1 MNNANDH
8 DILIET
14 PDQAN
19 ALHQTVKQALIQAN
33 NKRFP
38 NRDRDQG
45 PGDDSIL
52 AEIADTIIDHAA
64 TMGIKVLLRRRPK
77 SYKGIFAGTEY
88 QLHFGDLQ
96 ITENAADGTAEI
108 SSGNRTFWKGNLRV
122 FGRAADEAAG
132 ALVDAAVSVGRGS
145 PHQPPLTQRKLEKE
159 TAALRASIQRRV
171 REGSAGTCA
180 EWPLATNLMA
190 IPAPG
195 TEGPDYCP
203 SVSEA
208 HRRLLD
214 IFGNLAEI
222 NTAAAAA
229 AMNLG
234 SDDPWTEAGS
244 LGADVGGAA
253 EHLVKIP
260 VGDHTA
266 ELHLKNLDSKDFIG
280 AKVRADLLVR
290 LSNRYTNDSDI
301 LVIYK
306 NVFDDRDKLARGL
319 IRISRAINMA
329 AACHDHRWLSLA
341 LDVGALDSDNL
352 SLALAGLTTHIA
364 DTRTRWYDD
373 GSGSGESWLE
383 TAQIKRTIYDHN
395 PDEKILEYDL
405 AICDSAAHVHDQP
418 AYATIKHCEY
428 SRDGGHL
435 DENDENDEP
444 DEMESDLG
452 RTTEAWLTAF
462 DDRHSQTTAVVTKT
476 IASKYHGLL
485 GRAIGIE
492 ALERAIGHQKD

>member
-1 MNNANDH
+1 MDNANDH

-19 ALHQTVKQALIQAN
+19 ALRQTMKQALIQAGD
-33 NKRFP
+33 KRFP
-38 NRDRDQG
+38 DRDRDQD

-77 SYKGIFAGTEY
+77 SDKGSFVGTEY

-122 FGRAADEAAG
+122 FRRAADEAAD

-145 PHQPPLTQRKLEKE
+145 PHQPPLTQQKLEKE

-195 TEGPDYCP
+195 TEGPDHRP

-222 NTAAAAA
+222 DTA
-229 AMNLG
+229 
-234 SDDPWTEAGS
+234 
-244 LGADVGGAA
+244 GAA

-266 ELHLKNLDSKDFIG
+266 ELHLKNLGAKDFIG
-280 AKVRADLLVR
+280 AKVQADLLVR

-306 NVFDDRDKLARGL
+306 NVFDDRDKLARDL

-329 AACHDHRWLSLA
+329 AACHDYRWLSLA

-352 SLALAGLTTHIA
+352 SLALAGLATHIA
-364 DTRTRWYDD
+364 DARTRWYDD
-373 GSGSGESWLE
+373 GGGSGESWLE

-405 AICDSAAHVHDQP
+405 AICDPAAHIHDQP

-435 DENDENDEP
+435 DENGEP
-444 DEMESDLG
+444 DETGSNPG

-462 DDRHSQTTAVVTKT
+462 DDCHGQTTAVVTKT

-485 GRAIGIE
+485 GRAIGVE